1 MIWEVGQDNF
11 MNDISA
17 LDPATALLP
26 AITKEIGD
34 DREIERDGAD
44 L

>member
-26 AITKEIGD
+26 AITKEIAV
-34 DREIERDGAD
+34 ERDGAD